1 MKLAGFYKDKCQ
13 GGFQV
18 DEQLKELKEM
28 NKTISSIRTF
38 IIAEAQL
45 IKTLC
50 LESQKQGRDIQKI
63 KLIMEKKWQQQ

>member
-1 MKLAGFYKDKCQ
+1 MNDKII
-13 GGFQV
+13 
-18 DEQLKELKEM
+18 KELKEM

-50 LESQKQGRDIQKI
+50 LESQKQGRDIQRI
-63 KLIMEKKWQQQ
+63 KLIMEKKWHQQ

>member
-1 MKLAGFYKDKCQ
+1 M
-13 GGFQV
+13 